1 MVHFECDM
9 NGINHYKNQDIFGYV
24 DFQSFLYFRL
34 VVSRKKKKNLRAF

>member
-24 DFQSFLYFRL
+24 DFQSLFSSCGFKE
-34 VVSRKKKKNLRAF
+34 KKKKS